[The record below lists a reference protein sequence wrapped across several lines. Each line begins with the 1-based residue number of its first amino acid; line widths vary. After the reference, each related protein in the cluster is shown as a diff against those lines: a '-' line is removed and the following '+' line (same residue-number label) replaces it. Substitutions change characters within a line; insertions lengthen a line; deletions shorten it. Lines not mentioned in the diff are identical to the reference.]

1 MEGVIKTKFLNVTI
15 HLKEFNLNI
24 VPSLIKDPTDN
35 NYSYSIKINRCISKI
50 ASYVNLRT

>member
-24 VPSLIKDPTDN
+24 VPSLIKDSTDN
-35 NYSYSIKINRCISKI
+35 NYSYFNKN
-50 ASYVNLRT
+50 